1 MNFKF
6 WNALLFT
13 IILGLV
19 ACSEDSTEEMTPDGV
34 DCTNINAS
42 YSNDI
47 EPIIS
52 NSCALSGCHVAGFS
66 RGDFTTYEGLKA
78 KVDDGSV
85 KTRAIDQMNMPPAN
99 SSGPTSLNDNQLEL
113 LTCWIE
119 AGAPDN

>member
-1 MNFKF
+1 
-6 WNALLFT
+6 
-13 IILGLV
+13 
-19 ACSEDSTEEMTPDGV
+19 MTPDGL
-34 DCTNINAS
+34 DCTSVSTS
-42 YSNDI
+42 YANDI

-66 RGDFTTYEGLKA
+66 RGDFTNYEGLKA

-113 LTCWIE
+113 LTYWIE
-119 AGAPDN
+119 AGAPEN